1 MDIKFLKNKKKFRK
15 GGLGIR
21 PDLYW
26 RYILY
31 MTFTLILFS
40 CVFGVYFFMKIN
52 KGPVLPVADTSEQ
65 EAIKKERFDKI
76 LEYFSEREK
85 KSIEILNSPS
95 PIVDPSL

>member
-1 MDIKFLKNKKKFRK
+1 MKFLKKKKKFKK
-15 GGLGIR
+15 GGLGIK

-31 MTFTLILFS
+31 TTFALIFLS
-40 CVFGVYFFMKIN
+40 SVFGLYLFMKIN
-52 KGPVLPVADTSEQ
+52 NEPIPPVVNVNGENS
-65 EAIKKERFDKI
+65 IKKERIDKV

>member
-15 GGLGIR
+15 GGLGIK

-26 RYILY
+26 RYILF
-31 MTFTLILFS
+31 MTFMLIILS
-40 CVFGVYFFMKIN
+40 CVFGTYFFVKIN
-52 KGPVLPVADTSEQ
+52 KGPIPLTADTSEQ
-65 EAIKKERFDKI
+65 EAIKKERFDKV

-95 PIVDPSL
+95 PIIDPSL